1 MRNLIVKGLIVLSVV
16 LCITS
21 CGTGQSTSPYSKLK
35 IGDPP
40 PSPIGKN
47 VDMAAL
53 TTKNGGRLGRACR
66 LITADEMAA
75 ALGKTKEDI
84 KLSNATPRDA
94 DPNQTACF
102 YKWDDPDLF
111 NAGIFIQLLKNPM
124 GDDFPDYVSQ
134 FILQKRTRGE
144 QQMDGPPSLFKPL
157 DWGDDGSY
165 DVESAKYYWRLG
177 EEVVFALAFNT
188 VYTPKE
194 QYQIATDIATR
205 LTHNYI
211 NK

>member
-1 MRNLIVKGLIVLSVV
+1 MLLRFSIILLIVL
-16 LCITS
+16 TS
-21 CGTGQSTSPYSKLK
+21 AACSNGQLSTPYSKLK
-35 IGDPP
+35 VGDPP
-40 PSPIGKN
+40 PVPIGKN
-47 VDMAAL
+47 VDMQAL
-53 TTKNGGRLGRACR
+53 KKKNGGRLGYACR
-66 LITADEMAA
+66 LINAEEMAA
-75 ALGKTKEDI
+75 ALGKTKEEI

-102 YKWDDPDLF
+102 FKWDDPDLF

-124 GDDFPDYVSQ
+124 GDEFPDYISQ

-165 DVESAKYYWRLG
+165 DEESAKYYWRLG
-177 EEVVFALAFNT
+177 EEVIFSLAFNT
-188 VYTPKE
+188 VHTPQE

-205 LTHNYI
+205 LTNNYI
-211 NK
+211 SK